1 MKSATTIDLNKT
13 ASWKKATVL
22 TFMRN
27 IRMREQKGFSLIEL
41 LIVVAIILIIAAI
54 AIPSLLRSRMAAND
68 SSAANTIRT
77 INTSE
82 IAYLTAYPTTG
93 YAQVLSTLGPGG
105 TPCAAGDAAA
115 AHACLVDGLIG
126 CTTAPCSKAGYTYY
140 LTGTTPTP
148 ATAPNPDYIA
158 SAGAITVGS
167 TGNTAFC
174 SMPDGVIRRAQ
185 TAAAAAITAPVP
197 LTDCSAAAKFGPTQ

>member
-1 MKSATTIDLNKT
+1 
-13 ASWKKATVL
+13 
-22 TFMRN
+22 MRK
-27 IRMREQKGFSLIEL
+27 QKGFSLIEL

-68 SSAANTIRT
+68 SGAASSIRT

-82 IAYLTAYPTTG
+82 VAYLTAYPTSG
-93 YAQVLSTLGPGG
+93 YAQDLSALGPGG
-105 TPCAAGDAAA
+105 TPCAAADATA
-115 AHACLVDGLIG
+115 AHACLVDALIG

-158 SAGAITVGS
+158 SAGAMTVGT

-174 SMPDGVIRRAQ
+174 SMPDGVIRRAATVAAATL
-185 TAAAAAITAPVP
+185 TAAVP
-197 LTDCSAAAKFGPTQ
+197 IADCSDVAKFVTAQ